1 MPSTNDLFNNY
12 QGSLSYQ
19 QPFTSSYFHAQ
30 QKPSIKEGLT
40 PPPLEA
46 KLDVGLQKSSN
57 SPELQKT
64 PSAQSWFA
72 TIGGHLNNFVSSKT
86 FSSIAKGLIS
96 PAAFA
101 LNKDSLSSLKDG
113 IGKMFGGKSGGSG
126 GSGTQGLTGDDVLG
140 AALDFGSNLVGK
152 DYSGRRSKITSTMDQ
167 GTKVASDILMKVP
180 GGQPVALG
188 VKGAALW
195 SRTAQKYLGAGTDK
209 MTTADAILG
218 SDLFGGGALGLIN
231 GWTGA
236 KTINL
241 NVDSGVVSNS
251 SYTGTAEEINKAK
264 EFAGKKYGGFSGK
277 ARRKANGRIR
287 QARTRQFAIRD
298 IMDDYTD
305 QQNIVDSSSDM
316 MANNL
321 QLQSSGYFNNNRM
334 VVGKK
339 GMKLTDR
346 IKQFKSQQEERKS
359 KPKNLIPSGALHAR
373 KNNIETEYH
382 ITSKGIPVIME
393 EGGKAEQIAEI
404 EHSEIILTLD
414 LTKRLE
420 DLYEKYESSEGK
432 EKDKYAIEAGK
443 ILTREILH
451 NTDDRVDLI
460 ESVA

>member
-1 MPSTNDLFNNY
+1 MPSTNNIFNNY
-12 QGSLSYQ
+12 RGSLSYQ

-30 QKPSIKEGLT
+30 QKPNTLPIERGGLI

-46 KLDVGLQKSSN
+46 KLDVGLQKSSS

-72 TIGGHLNNFVSSKT
+72 TVGGHLNNFVNSKT
-86 FSSIAKGLIS
+86 
-96 PAAFA
+96 
-101 LNKDSLSSLKDG
+101 LSSLKDG
-113 IGKMFGGKSGGSG
+113 IGKMLGGGSG

-140 AALDFGSNLVGK
+140 AALDFGSTLVGK
-152 DYSGRRSKITSTMDQ
+152 NYSGRRSNITSTMDQ
-167 GTKVASDILMKVP
+167 WTKGASDILMKVP
-180 GGQPVALG
+180 GGQPIALG
-188 VKGAALW
+188 LKGAALS
-195 SRTAQKYLGAGTDK
+195 SRLSQKYLGSGTDK

-218 SDLFGGGALGLIN
+218 SDLLGGSTLGRIN

-241 NVDSGVVSNS
+241 DVDSGVVSNS

-334 VVGKK
+334 TVGKK

-346 IKQFKSQQEERKS
+346 IKQFKSQQEECKS

-420 DLYEKYESSEGK
+420 DLYEEYESSEGK
-432 EKDKYAIEAGK
+432 ERDKYAIEAGK

-451 NTDDRVDLI
+451 NTDDRVNLI